1 MLMRTLYNIFLFSP
15 IVFLLL
21 SPDSASAQHHQGYVV
36 GYTIE
41 GKDTVYQIRLR
52 DIYLFS
58 RPDNRKNDRKWRE
71 YYRLVYNFKRTYP
84 YALTAKAKIEE
95 ADSIINASNFSK
107 KQRDKFINRFE
118 DQLFR
123 EFEKPLRN
131 MTFSQGRLLL
141 KLIDREVGQSSYYLI
156 RNYKGGVT
164 AGFWQGVA
172 RIFGSDLKKPY
183 DRFGEDRATEEL
195 VIMYYNGSFDY
206 LYYSLFYQ

>member
-1 MLMRTLYNIFLFSP
+1 M
-15 IVFLLL
+15 
-21 SPDSASAQHHQGYVV
+21 V
-36 GYTIE
+36 GYHRRKEPVTDKI
-41 GKDTVYQIRLR
+41 GHIS
-52 DIYLFS
+52 FS

-156 RNYKGGVT
+156 RNYQRRCQRQ
-164 AGFWQGVA
+164 AFWQGVP
-172 RIFGSDLKKPY
+172 RIFGSDLKKNRMTVSGGP
-183 DRFGEDRATEEL
+183 
-195 VIMYYNGSFDY
+195 
-206 LYYSLFYQ
+206 